1 MVGWNAKGLW
11 DAPDALNAPLL
22 RRVQAYAMAVNEE
35 NARMGRIVAAPTAG
49 SAGTIP
55 GALIGVADHLNIPD
69 ERLVDPMILAA
80 GVGKAIS
87 KRMFISGAAG
97 GCQAEI
103 GSSAAMAAA
112 AVVELL
118 GGTPR
123 AAVHAASLALM
134 NTIGLV
140 CDPVGGYVEVPCVSR
155 NAFFAVHAV
164 SAAQL
169 ALAQLESFIPPD
181 EVLGAMASVGRM
193 MPAAL
198 RETADGGLAQ
208 TPTGLAVTA
217 RMQGKEG
224 QAEGDL
230 PGGMTSL
237 PMRRSISARMS
248 SGFRPVSAQSRS
260 STHCEAGA
268 GAFISS
274 SRVMGRLLQA
284 EWGKPTVAAGH
295 FGRLLFGLSAAGL
308 ASGPSS
314 GAGRTPSAAVAC
326 SSARCRLSVFSVF
339 G

>member
-1 MVGWNAKGLW
+1 MTTLEALMNAPAPASAWVLAQDCAETGLNPDDVRAEMARRIGEMRASVERGLRSDARSITGMVGWNAKGLW
-11 DAPDALNAPLL
+11 DAPDVLGAPLL

-55 GALIGVADHLNIPD
+55 GALLGVADHLGLPD
-69 ERLVDPMILAA
+69 ERLVDPLILAA

-112 AVVELL
+112 AVTELL
-118 GGTPR
+118 GGSPR
-123 AAVHAASLALM
+123 ACVHAASLALM

-181 EVLGAMASVGRM
+181 EVVGAMASVGRL
-193 MPAAL
+193 MPAEL
-198 RETADGGLAQ
+198 RETAEGGLAQ

-217 RMQGKEG
+217 RMEG
-224 QAEGDL
+224 REET
-230 PGGMTSL
+230 GGMIEL
-237 PMRRSISARMS
+237 PMA
-248 SGFRPVSAQSRS
+248 
-260 STHCEAGA
+260 
-268 GAFISS
+268 
-274 SRVMGRLLQA
+274 
-284 EWGKPTVAAGH
+284 
-295 FGRLLFGLSAAGL
+295 
-308 ASGPSS
+308 
-314 GAGRTPSAAVAC
+314 
-326 SSARCRLSVFSVF
+326 
-339 G
+339 

>member
-1 MVGWNAKGLW
+1 MKPASLSLADLMQAPAPASAWVLERDCQENGLDPAAVRAELRRRIAEMRSSIERGLESSAPSVTGMVGWNAKGLW
-11 DAPDALNAPLL
+11 EAPDVLGAPLL

-49 SAGTIP
+49 SAGTLP
-55 GALIGVADHLNIPD
+55 GALLGVADHLGLPD
-69 ERLVDPMILAA
+69 DLLVGPMILAA

-87 KRMFISGAAG
+87 QRMFISGAAG

-123 AAVHAASLALM
+123 AAVQAASLALM

-169 ALAQLESFIPPD
+169 ALAQLEGFIPPD

-198 RETADGGLAQ
+198 RETAEGGLAQ

-217 RMQGKEG
+217 RMQAGTGGNEG
-224 QAEGDL
+224 QVGESQGSEG
-230 PGGMTSL
+230 
-237 PMRRSISARMS
+237 
-248 SGFRPVSAQSRS
+248 
-260 STHCEAGA
+260 
-268 GAFISS
+268 
-274 SRVMGRLLQA
+274 
-284 EWGKPTVAAGH
+284 
-295 FGRLLFGLSAAGL
+295 
-308 ASGPSS
+308 
-314 GAGRTPSAAVAC
+314 
-326 SSARCRLSVFSVF
+326 
-339 G
+339 

>member
-1 MVGWNAKGLW
+1 MTTLEALMNAPAPASAWVLERDCQETGLDPQDIRDEMARRIREMRDSIERGLNSSAKSITGMVGWNAKGLW
-11 DAPDALNAPLL
+11 DSPDALNAPLI

-55 GALIGVADHLNIPD
+55 GALLGVADHLGIPD
-69 ERLVDPMILAA
+69 DRLVDPMILAA

-123 AAVHAASLALM
+123 AAIQAASMALM

-181 EVLGAMASVGRM
+181 EVLGAMAAVGRM
-193 MPAAL
+193 MPAEL
-198 RETADGGLAQ
+198 RETAEGGLAQ

-217 RMQGKEG
+217 RMEG
-224 QAEGDL
+224 RGED
-230 PGGMTSL
+230 GGTGMVEL
-237 PMRRSISARMS
+237 PMA
-248 SGFRPVSAQSRS
+248 
-260 STHCEAGA
+260 
-268 GAFISS
+268 
-274 SRVMGRLLQA
+274 
-284 EWGKPTVAAGH
+284 
-295 FGRLLFGLSAAGL
+295 
-308 ASGPSS
+308 
-314 GAGRTPSAAVAC
+314 
-326 SSARCRLSVFSVF
+326 
-339 G
+339 

>member
-1 MVGWNAKGLW
+1 MTLEELMNAPAPASAWVLERDCQETGLDPQDIRDEMLRRIGEMRASIERGLKSEAKSITGMVGWNAKGLW
-11 DAPDALNAPLL
+11 DAPDALGAPLL

-55 GALIGVADHLNIPD
+55 GALIGVADHLGIGD
-69 ERLVDPMILAA
+69 EKLVDPMILAA

-112 AVVELL
+112 AIVELL

-198 RETADGGLAQ
+198 RETAEGGLAQ

-217 RMQGKEG
+217 RMEG
-224 QAEGDL
+224 RDDQHSEEGDL
-230 PGGMTSL
+230 PGGMIEL
-237 PMRRSISARMS
+237 PM
-248 SGFRPVSAQSRS
+248 V
-260 STHCEAGA
+260 
-268 GAFISS
+268 
-274 SRVMGRLLQA
+274 
-284 EWGKPTVAAGH
+284 
-295 FGRLLFGLSAAGL
+295 
-308 ASGPSS
+308 
-314 GAGRTPSAAVAC
+314 
-326 SSARCRLSVFSVF
+326 
-339 G
+339 

>member
-1 MVGWNAKGLW
+1 MTLEELMNAPAPASQWVLDRDCQETGLDPADIRAEMLRRIGEMRDSIERGLSSEAKSITGMVGWNAKGLW
-11 DAPDALNAPLL
+11 DAPDVLNAPLI

-55 GALIGVADHLNIPD
+55 GALLGVADHLGLPD

-112 AVVELL
+112 AVTELL
-118 GGTPR
+118 GGSPR

-217 RMQGKEG
+217 RMEGKDDS
-224 QAEGDL
+224 DL
-230 PGGMTSL
+230 PGGMVEL
-237 PMRRSISARMS
+237 PMA
-248 SGFRPVSAQSRS
+248 
-260 STHCEAGA
+260 
-268 GAFISS
+268 
-274 SRVMGRLLQA
+274 
-284 EWGKPTVAAGH
+284 
-295 FGRLLFGLSAAGL
+295 
-308 ASGPSS
+308 
-314 GAGRTPSAAVAC
+314 
-326 SSARCRLSVFSVF
+326 
-339 G
+339 